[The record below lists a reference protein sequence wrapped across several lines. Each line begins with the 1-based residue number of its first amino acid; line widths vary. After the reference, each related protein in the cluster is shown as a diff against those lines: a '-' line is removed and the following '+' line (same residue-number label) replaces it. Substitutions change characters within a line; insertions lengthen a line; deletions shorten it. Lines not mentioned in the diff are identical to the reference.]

1 MSSSLSPG
9 NAVKSRLQKSISRGQ
24 VTTVYVLIVVTT
36 VDESH
41 KLFIP
46 IEQFK
51 NTMNF
56 FYYFLSWGLS
66 LWQKGKGNC
75 DI

>member
-9 NAVKSRLQKSISRGQ
+9 NAVKSRLQKSISCEQ
-24 VTTVYVLIVVTT
+24 VTTVYVLILVIT

-41 KLFIP
+41 KLFIS

-51 NTMNF
+51 NTVNF
-56 FYYFLSWGLS
+56 FIFYLGGYLCGR
-66 LWQKGKGNC
+66 KARETVIYK
-75 DI
+75 